1 MSQWFSRIGF
11 KKEKGQKYKA
21 EKREALLNEGTMG
34 SIERMRV
41 TVISVQFCLRQ
52 SSCFNLKNNQTQ
64 ISSSLPETSLIKTNQ
79 YF

>member
-1 MSQWFSRIGF
+1 MSQWFSRKVL
-11 KKEKGQKYKA
+11 KKTKDRSIKP

-34 SIERMRV
+34 SIERMKV
-41 TVISVQFCLRQ
+41 TVIFVQFCLRQ